1 MVKWKRSGGETP
13 REKQAGA
20 SRNGEE
26 MSQQW
31 QQSSQAIASWRAAHP
46 KATLAEIE
54 AAVDE
59 QVNRLRARMI
69 EEVAQASPLEQAE
82 SEQGARTCPQCGER
96 MQARGKHRRR
106 LQTQGGQ
113 QVTLTRQYLSCPGC
127 GYSFFPPR

>member
-1 MVKWKRSGGETP
+1 M
-13 REKQAGA
+13 
-20 SRNGEE
+20 NGEE

-31 QQSSQAIASWRAAHP
+31 QQSSQQASQSIAQWRAAHP
-46 KATLAEIE
+46 EATLAEIE

-59 QVNRLRARMI
+59 QMNRLRARMI
-69 EEVAQASPLEQAE
+69 EEVAQASPLEQADAK
-82 SEQGARTCPQCGER
+82 QQARKCPQCGER
-96 MQARGKHRRR
+96 MQARGKHQRR

>member
-1 MVKWKRSGGETP
+1 MN
-13 REKQAGA
+13 A
-20 SRNGEE
+20 EE

-31 QQSSQAIASWRAAHP
+31 QQNSQQASQAIVQWRQTHP
-46 KATLAEIE
+46 QATLAEIE

-59 QVNRLRARMI
+59 QMNRLRARMI
-69 EEVAQASPLEQAE
+69 EEVAQASPREQAE
-82 SEQGARTCPQCGER
+82 SEHAARTCPQCGEH
-96 MQARGKHRRR
+96 MQARGKHQRR